1 MVNGD
6 GGRSLYGIIRGE
18 ILRLILDK
26 QLRRRRPTTFSS
38 IKNESLGREDDQ
50 IPL

>member
-6 GGRSLYGIIRGE
+6 GGRSLYGTVRGE
-18 ILRLILDK
+18 ILRSVLDK

-38 IKNESLGREDDQ
+38 IKNET
-50 IPL
+50 